1 MGKIM
6 PLKFSHE
13 LLFKNNLRMRCE
25 MEIRRAEMND
35 LEGVMALHKQYH
47 VDSINPADKPD
58 GFVTTNFT
66 PEQLQ
71 ALVEKER
78 GITIAKDGERVICY
92 AMAASWQFWS
102 EWPFFV
108 HMIQQLPEHSFEGQ
122 VLSTDNS
129 YQYGP
134 ICVDKQYRGSGVLQK
149 VFDAS
154 LDSMASRF
162 PIMVTFINQINHRS
176 YAAHTRKLK
185 MHTVCTFQFNNND
198 YYMLACPT
206 VRKK

>member
-25 MEIRRAEMND
+25 MEIRRAEMKD
-35 LEGVMALHKQYH
+35 LKGVMDLHKQYH

-78 GITIAKDGERVICY
+78 GITIAKDGERVI
-92 AMAASWQFWS
+92 
-102 EWPFFV
+102 
-108 HMIQQLPEHSFEGQ
+108 
-122 VLSTDNS
+122 
-129 YQYGP
+129 
-134 ICVDKQYRGSGVLQK
+134 
-149 VFDAS
+149 
-154 LDSMASRF
+154 
-162 PIMVTFINQINHRS
+162 
-176 YAAHTRKLK
+176 
-185 MHTVCTFQFNNND
+185 
-198 YYMLACPT
+198 
-206 VRKK
+206 